1 MPKLRSKKVLAPEKQ
16 ILAFPDHY
24 VTLPGKIAYA
34 ALKAAAAA
42 DADFDGAKTL
52 KKGTVVKMDADGNV
66 TIAAKASASGPDS
79 TPGVADGNGIV
90 FNTIKLDDYD
100 ADTDPYINVAVLVH
114 GFVRKD
120 RLVGADNLKSELI
133 HVVNA

>member
-52 KKGTVVKMDADGNV
+52 KKGTVVKMDAEGNV
-66 TIAAKASASGPDS
+66 TIAAKASSGPTS
-79 TPGVADGNGIV
+79 GEGVADGNGIV

-100 ADTDPYINVAVLVH
+100 EGTDPYVNVAVLVH

-120 RLVGADNLKSELI
+120 RLVGAENLKSELI

>member
-1 MPKLRSKKVLAPEKQ
+1 MPKLRGKQILAPEKQ

-24 VTLPGKIAYA
+24 VTLPGKIAIGVLKTA
-34 ALKAAAAA
+34 AKE
-42 DADFDGAKTL
+42 DADFDKAKTL
-52 KKGTVVKMDADGNV
+52 KKGVVVKMDGDGVV
-66 TIAAKASASGPDS
+66 T
-79 TPGVADGNGIV
+79 VAGAGEGNGIV

-100 ADTDPYINVAVLVH
+100 EDTDPYVNVAVLVH

-120 RLVGADNLKSELI
+120 RLDGAENLNSQLI

>member
-1 MPKLRSKKVLAPEKQ
+1 MPKLRGKKILAPEKE

-24 VTLPGKIAYA
+24 VALRGKIAIA
-34 ALKAAAAA
+34 TLNTLAKA

-66 TIAAKASASGPDS
+66 TIPNEA
-79 TPGVADGNGIV
+79 ADGNGIV
-90 FNTIKLDDYD
+90 FNTIKADDYD
-100 ADTDPYINVAVLVH
+100 ADTDPIVNVAVLVH

-120 RLVGADNLKSELI
+120 RLIGADKLKSELI

>member
-1 MPKLRSKKVLAPEKQ
+1 MPKLRGKKILAPEKQ

-24 VTLPGKIAYA
+24 VTLPGRIAIA
-34 ALKAAAAA
+34 DLKSSAKA
-42 DADFDGAKTL
+42 DTDFDGAKTL
-52 KKGTVVKMDADGNV
+52 KKGTVVKMDGDGNV
-66 TIAAKASASGPDS
+66 TIPSEA
-79 TPGVADGNGIV
+79 ADGNGIV

-100 ADTDPYINVAVLVH
+100 EDTDPIVNVAVLVH

-120 RLVGADNLKSELI
+120 RLIGADKLKSELI

>member
-1 MPKLRSKKVLAPEKQ
+1 MPKLRSKKILAPEKQ

-24 VTLPGKIAYA
+24 VTLPGKITFA
-34 ALKAAAAA
+34 ALKAAATA
-42 DADFDGAKTL
+42 DADFEGAKTL

-66 TIAAKASASGPDS
+66 TIATKGAEAAAG
-79 TPGVADGNGIV
+79 DGNGIV

-100 ADTDPYINVAVLVH
+100 ADTDPYVNVAVLVH

>member
-1 MPKLRSKKVLAPEKQ
+1 MPKLRGKKILAPEKQ

-24 VTLPGKIAYA
+24 VTLPGKIAIADLKSSA
-34 ALKAAAAA
+34 AE
-42 DADFDGAKTL
+42 DADFEGAKTL
-52 KKGTVVKMDADGNV
+52 KKGTVVKMDGDGNV
-66 TIAAKASASGPDS
+66 TVASA
-79 TPGVADGNGIV
+79 ADGNGIV

-100 ADTDPYINVAVLVH
+100 ENIDPYVNVAVLVH

-120 RLVGADNLKSELI
+120 RLVGADKLKSELI

>member
-1 MPKLRSKKVLAPEKQ
+1 MPKLRGKKILAPEKE

-24 VTLPGKIAYA
+24 VTLPGKIAIADLKSSA
-34 ALKAAAAA
+34 AE
-42 DADFDGAKTL
+42 DADFEGAKTL
-52 KKGTVVKMDADGNV
+52 KKGTVVKMDGDGKV
-66 TIAAKASASGPDS
+66 TVASA
-79 TPGVADGNGIV
+79 ADGNGIV
-90 FNTIKLDDYD
+90 FNTIKADDYD
-100 ADTDPYINVAVLVH
+100 ADTDPYVNVAVLVH

>member
-1 MPKLRSKKVLAPEKQ
+1 MPKLRGKKILAPEKQ

-24 VTLPGKIAYA
+24 VTLPGKIAIA
-34 ALKAAAAA
+34 ALKSAAKA
-42 DADFDGAKTL
+42 DDDFDGANTL
-52 KKGTVVKMDADGNV
+52 KKGVVVKMDGDGVV
-66 TIAAKASASGPDS
+66 T
-79 TPGVADGNGIV
+79 VAGSSEGNGIV

-100 ADTDPYINVAVLVH
+100 EDTDPFVNVAVLVH

-120 RLVGADNLKSELI
+120 RLDGADNLNSQLI

>member
-34 ALKAAAAA
+34 ALAAAAAA
-42 DADFDGAKTL
+42 DDDFDGAKTL
-52 KKGTVVKMDADGNV
+52 KKGTIVQMDADGNV
-66 TIAAKASASGPDS
+66 TIPAAASGPDAAAA
-79 TPGVADGNGIV
+79 TGNGVV

-100 ADTDPYINVAVLVH
+100 EDTDPYINVAVLVH

-120 RLVGADNLKSELI
+120 RLVGTATLKSELI

>member
-1 MPKLRSKKVLAPEKQ
+1 MPKLRGKKILAPEKE

-24 VTLPGKIAYA
+24 VTLPGKIAIA
-34 ALKAAAAA
+34 DLKSSAQE
-42 DADFDGAKTL
+42 DNDFDGVKTL
-52 KKGTVVKMDADGNV
+52 KKGTVVKMDGDGNV
-66 TIAAKASASGPDS
+66 TVASA
-79 TPGVADGNGIV
+79 ADGNGIV

-100 ADTDPYINVAVLVH
+100 EDTDPYVNVAVLVH

-120 RLVGADNLKSELI
+120 RLIGADKLKSELI

>member
-1 MPKLRSKKVLAPEKQ
+1 MPKLRGKKILAPEKQ

-24 VTLPGKIAYA
+24 VTLPGRIAIA
-34 ALKAAAAA
+34 DLKSSAKA

-52 KKGTVVKMDADGNV
+52 KKGVVVKMDADGNV
-66 TIAAKASASGPDS
+66 QVATA
-79 TPGVADGNGIV
+79 ADGNGIV
-90 FNTIKLDDYD
+90 FNTIKADDYD
-100 ADTDPYINVAVLVH
+100 ADTDPYVNVAVLVH

-120 RLVGADNLKSELI
+120 RLDGADKLKSELI

>member
-1 MPKLRSKKVLAPEKQ
+1 MPKLRGKQILAPEKQ

-24 VTLPGKIAYA
+24 VTLPGKIAIAVLKSA
-34 ALKAAAAA
+34 AKA
-42 DADFDGAKTL
+42 DDDFDGANTL
-52 KKGTVVKMDADGNV
+52 KKGVVVKMDGDGVV
-66 TIAAKASASGPDS
+66 TVAGSGE
-79 TPGVADGNGIV
+79 GNGIV

-100 ADTDPYINVAVLVH
+100 EDTDPYVNVAVLVH

-120 RLVGADNLKSELI
+120 RLDGAENLNSQLI

>member
-1 MPKLRSKKVLAPEKQ
+1 MPKLRTKKILAPEKQ

-24 VTLPGKIAYA
+24 VNLPGKIAYA

-42 DADFDGAKTL
+42 DADFEGAKTL
-52 KKGTVVKMDADGNV
+52 KKGTVVKFDADGNV
-66 TIAAKASASGPDS
+66 TIPEAAGE
-79 TPGVADGNGIV
+79 GNGIV

-120 RLVGADNLKSELI
+120 RLVGAENLKSELI
-133 HVVNA
+133 HVVNN

>member
-1 MPKLRSKKVLAPEKQ
+1 MPKLKSKKILAPEKQ

-24 VTLPGKIAYA
+24 VNLPGKIAYA
-34 ALKAAAAA
+34 ALKAAAAV
-42 DADFDGAKTL
+42 DTDFDGAKTL
-52 KKGTVVKMDADGNV
+52 KKGTVVKLDADGNV
-66 TIAAKASASGPDS
+66 TIPEAAGE
-79 TPGVADGNGIV
+79 GNGIV

-120 RLVGADNLKSELI
+120 RLVGAENLKSELI
-133 HVVNA
+133 HVVNN